1 MYRKD
6 SLYVMYEVYYKVY
19 MYVRRVNSSFITFNC
34 QTDNGL
40 QIDHERFKPFKR
52 PFSIEIMQHT
62 ISWKKISKYLSIL
75 EARHVKPE
83 CS

>member
-19 MYVRRVNSSFITFNC
+19 MYVRRVNSSFITLNY

-40 QIDHERFKPFKR
+40 
-52 PFSIEIMQHT
+52 
-62 ISWKKISKYLSIL
+62 
-75 EARHVKPE
+75 
-83 CS
+83 